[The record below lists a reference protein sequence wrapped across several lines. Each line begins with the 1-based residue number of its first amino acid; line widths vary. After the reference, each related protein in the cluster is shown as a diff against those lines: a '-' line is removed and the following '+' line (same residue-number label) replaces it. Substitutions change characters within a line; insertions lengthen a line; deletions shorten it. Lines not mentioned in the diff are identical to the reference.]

1 MTRRLT
7 TYVLL
12 GAVMATGLAGPRAFL
27 SLDSDANGDREVNV
41 LDVQVVVADVLSG
54 PSRTGSADVN
64 ADGRV
69 DILDLQRILSQAATT
84 DAPKQDAPAECEP
97 KAAPPAPFVPLT
109 IAATGRITAD
119 TDHRIAALRAGWS
132 KIERVAPMAA
142 QTERYLYTLTPHAPP
157 RSA

>member
-1 MTRRLT
+1 MMRRLT

-12 GAVMATGLAGPRAFL
+12 GAVVTAGLAGPRALL
-27 SLDSDANGDREVNV
+27 SLDNDANGDREVNV
-41 LDVQVVVADVLSG
+41 LDVQVAVANVLSD
-54 PSRTGSADVN
+54 PSRTGPADVN

-84 DAPKQDAPAECEP
+84 DAPKQDAPAEREP
-97 KAAPPAPFVPLT
+97 KATPPAPFVPLT

-119 TDHRIAALRAGWS
+119 TDHQTAAIRAMWS

-157 RSA
+157 RNA

>member
-1 MTRRLT
+1 MKRRLT

-12 GAVMATGLAGPRAFL
+12 GAIMATGFAGPRAFL
-27 SLDSDANGDREVNV
+27 SLDSDANGDRQVNV
-41 LDVQVVVADVLSG
+41 LDLQVVVADVLSG
-54 PSRTGSADVN
+54 PSQTGPADVN

-84 DAPKQDAPAECEP
+84 DAPEQDAPAEREP
-97 KAAPPAPFVPLT
+97 KAAPPAPFVPRILAT
-109 IAATGRITAD
+109 TGRLTAD
-119 TDHRIAALRAGWS
+119 TDHRIAALRAAWP
-132 KIERVAPMAA
+132 KIQRVVPMTA